1 MYTNSSI
8 TQMEQ
13 ALADFHSRKQCII
26 DIGARRGTKGTINH
40 FNIPKIELMMSF
52 ACQTRA
58 NSALIQYTVDVSE
71 HLLITHCKMTFRRTS
86 RQSRTYVDQ
95 VMDILNHEETI
106 WLFDLYLILW
116 MVNHSAIETII
127 CTEHEETTI
136 IDPTLDFLQCVLPEQ
151 VSKFHSPRPF
161 RNLFKSSNVLISTN
175 GEIALHVTIHP
186 DHATLSVAQMQAL
199 YYLPDLLF
207 IILCY
212 VHEASQDYPMC
223 EWDIQGNV
231 STWNKFRI
239 QLHSSFHRQYVDKS
253 QVVQAF
259 PPSDE
264 YVENPGISYSDFLS

>member
-1 MYTNSSI
+1 M
-8 TQMEQ
+8 
-13 ALADFHSRKQCII
+13 
-26 DIGARRGTKGTINH
+26 
-40 FNIPKIELMMSF
+40 
-52 ACQTRA
+52 
-58 NSALIQYTVDVSE
+58 SE

-106 WLFDLYLILW
+106 WLFDLYLILR

-151 VSKFHSPRPF
+151 VSTFHSPRPF

-186 DHATLSVAQMQAL
+186 DHATLSVAQMQVL
-199 YYLPDLLF
+199 YCLPDLLF